1 MDRLKSKVAIITGA
15 GSGIGRATALLFA
28 REGARVV
35 VADLAVESG
44 QETVRLIS
52 QSGGDASFVQVD
64 VSKASDVEKMIST
77 TVSTWGKL
85 DILYNNAGIAEPQVG
100 PITQIAEKDWDTL
113 IAINLKGVFLGIK
126 HAIPEMIKGG
136 GGSIINTASC
146 AGTQSP
152 QGTASYNASKA
163 GVISLTKSAALEYAR
178 KNIRVNSISPGPC
191 ESNLN
196 PPNVSEALEKQSV
209 CGRLAKPEEVAQVA
223 LFLASDESLHVNAA
237 NMAIDG
243 GWTASGGPVLI

>member
-1 MDRLKSKVAIITGA
+1 VNRLKNKVAIITGA
-15 GSGIGRATALLFA
+15 GSGIGRATAILFA
-28 REGARVV
+28 REGAKVV

-44 QETVRLIS
+44 QETVRLIN
-52 QSGGDASFVQVD
+52 QSGGEASFVQVD
-64 VSKASDVEKMIST
+64 VSKAGDVEKMISA

-85 DILYNNAGIAEPQVG
+85 DILYNNAGIAEPQAV
-100 PITQIAEKDWDTL
+100 PITQIEEKSWDAV

-126 HAIPEMIKGG
+126 YAIPEMVKGG
-136 GGSIINTASC
+136 GGSVINTASC

-152 QGTASYNASKA
+152 LGTSSYNASKA
-163 GVISLTKSAALEYAR
+163 GVISLTKSAALEYAK
-178 KNIRVNSISPGPC
+178 KNVRVNCISPGPC

-196 PPNVSEALEKQSV
+196 TPSVSETLEKQSV

-223 LFLASDESLHVNAA
+223 LFLASDESVHVNAA